1 MNVGVNAAV
10 TQPTRK
16 IAVADKRK
24 KEEEGGVF
32 YGLLELGASMKS
44 FLVDGQ
50 QDAAD
55 MGGKTGLSGV
65 LTSMDGETFEYPGK
79 KGPPVWGGEEWISRS
94 IREKS
99 NGMAGFLDNSS
110 SERGTVIR
118 EKGENGSGQGM
129 GEEFS
134 IRSWGEKGVTMHVGF
149 GPDASIGKV
158 DGWTALA
165 PAGNIQGQERF
176 SKAGQKSG
184 AYMSNHV
191 PEEKR
196 VGEEEGGPMVSSP
209 REAYHIPTSNEPV
222 KIRVAQPYHEYKPE
236 FSRELS
242 NHIANRLSNSRRI
255 LEIQLEPETL
265 GSILIK
271 FRTGKEGTRVELCCA
286 SEKTALLLE
295 KNVSEIGRLI
305 KYHTEIP
312 VSIDIRQEEASLLS
326 WKQDQGHSGGRNPE
340 NGNRK
345 KKQDGGDGN
354 NEAADFIEK
363 LRLGLEEL

>member
-1 MNVGVNAAV
+1 MNAGVNAAV
-10 TQPTRK
+10 MQPTRK
-16 IAVADKRK
+16 IAVTDKRK
-24 KEEEGGVF
+24 KEDEGSVF
-32 YGLLELGASMKS
+32 YELLELGACMNP

-55 MGGKTGLSGV
+55 MGGRTGLSAV
-65 LTSMDGETFEYPGK
+65 LTSIDGETFEYSGK

-99 NGMAGFLDNSS
+99 SGKAGFLAQSS
-110 SERGTVIR
+110 SERETVIR
-118 EKGENGSGQGM
+118 ERGGNGPGQGM

-134 IRSWGEKGVTMHVGF
+134 IRFRGESGVTMNAGF
-149 GPDASIGKV
+149 GLDPSIGKV

-165 PAGNIQGQERF
+165 PAGNIQGQETS

-184 AYMSNHV
+184 DYMSDHA
-191 PEEKR
+191 PEGKKA
-196 VGEEEGGPMVSSP
+196 GEEEGGLMLSSS

-236 FSRELS
+236 FSRALS
-242 NHIANRLSNSRRI
+242 NHIANGLSNSGRT

-265 GSILIK
+265 GNILIK

-305 KYHTEIP
+305 KYHTETP
-312 VSIDIRQEEASLLS
+312 VSIDIRQEETLLLS
-326 WKQDQGHSGGRNPE
+326 WNRDQGHSRGRNPE
-340 NGNRK
+340 NGNGK
-345 KKQDGGDGN
+345 KKQDGGGRN
-354 NEAADFIEK
+354 NEVADFIDK

>member
-1 MNVGVNAAV
+1 MNARVNAAV
-10 TQPTRK
+10 MQPTRK
-16 IAVADKRK
+16 IAVTDKRK
-24 KEEEGGVF
+24 KEDEGSVF
-32 YGLLELGASMKS
+32 YGLLELGASMTH

-55 MGGKTGLSGV
+55 MGGRTNLPDV
-65 LTSMDGETFEYPGK
+65 LTSMDGETFEYLGK
-79 KGPPVWGGEEWISRS
+79 KGPPAWGGEEWISRS

-99 NGMAGFLDNSS
+99 SGVAGFLDNSS
-110 SERGTVIR
+110 SERGTVIW
-118 EKGENGSGQGM
+118 EKGGNGPGQGM

-134 IRSWGEKGVTMHVGF
+134 IRSRGENGVTMHVGF
-149 GPDASIGKV
+149 GPGASIGKV

-184 AYMSNHV
+184 NYMSNHV
-191 PEEKR
+191 PEEKKA
-196 VGEEEGGPMVSSP
+196 GEEEGGPMVSSP

-236 FSRELS
+236 FSRALS
-242 NHIANRLSNSRRI
+242 SHIAYGLSNSGRT

-265 GSILIK
+265 GNILIK

-305 KYHTEIP
+305 KYHTETP
-312 VSIDIRQEEASLLS
+312 VSIDIRQEETLLLS
-326 WKQDQGHSGGRNPE
+326 WNRDQGHSRGRNPE
-340 NGNRK
+340 NGNGK
-345 KKQDGGDGN
+345 KKQDGGGRN
-354 NEAADFIEK
+354 NEVADFIDK